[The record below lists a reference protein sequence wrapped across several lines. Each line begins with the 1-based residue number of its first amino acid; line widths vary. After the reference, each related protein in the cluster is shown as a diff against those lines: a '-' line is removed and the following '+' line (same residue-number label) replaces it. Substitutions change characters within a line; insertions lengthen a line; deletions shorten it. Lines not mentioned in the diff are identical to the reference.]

1 MYGKLKTWKEHIL
14 MVKMTNFDGQNV
26 SYDMYC
32 NATTVLTIDSNCIE
46 CNYIEGQSKQ
56 CSMLS
61 DSWCWVMA
69 MDVLMC
75 RKRHEQLYR
84 KKNFYNLA
92 EGHKKINEHIIE
104 AVIKSKSVK
113 SPMLKFN
120 V

>member
-56 CSMLS
+56 C
-61 DSWCWVMA
+61 
-69 MDVLMC
+69 
-75 RKRHEQLYR
+75 R